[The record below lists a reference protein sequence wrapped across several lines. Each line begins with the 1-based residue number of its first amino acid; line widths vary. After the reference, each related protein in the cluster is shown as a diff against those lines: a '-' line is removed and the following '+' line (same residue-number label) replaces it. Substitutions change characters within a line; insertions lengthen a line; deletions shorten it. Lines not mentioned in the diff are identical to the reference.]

1 MSARNIA
8 IRSDLDIEQLNEVL
22 KIRSLSNSYRVRIQT
37 VIYYLMKIDMNSIS
51 KMVNYSK
58 VNVHKT
64 ISQFQNK
71 GLEWFLKPAGIESH
85 DLVLKGEN
93 KLDANTDAKRKLLRL
108 RMEGEDYDC
117 LRKELASGIS
127 SLLIRKQVQILML
140 LFERKDIHDVAKIV
154 GCQSTTVI
162 EILDDYIKDGLGR
175 VKKVRN
181 PKSNDINS
189 GQGSSALLSEDEEIL
204 LLNIIKELPPEGQIK
219 WTLQLIVERFI
230 ESVGKT
236 DVCEKSI
243 AKVFRKRGVTWKDK
257 KFDENINANRKS
269 KRKMLSLSTEEHKL
283 LFNFVKYNSID
294 EQVLLKSKILLM
306 SNDQMHPQAI
316 AETCNCSIDQVYF
329 TIKKYKLHGFDYI
342 KQYISNAEK
351 VIFMKKNVEEI
362 QNLNL
367 GI

>member
-1 MSARNIA
+1 
-8 IRSDLDIEQLNEVL
+8 
-22 KIRSLSNSYRVRIQT
+22 
-37 VIYYLMKIDMNSIS
+37 MKIDMNSIS

-71 GLEWFLKPAGIESH
+71 GLEWFLKPAGLNH

-175 VKKVRN
+175 VKSTQ
-181 PKSNDINS
+181 PK
-189 GQGSSALLSEDEEIL
+189 
-204 LLNIIKELPPEGQIK
+204 K
-219 WTLQLIVERFI
+219 
-230 ESVGKT
+230 
-236 DVCEKSI
+236 
-243 AKVFRKRGVTWKDK
+243 
-257 KFDENINANRKS
+257 
-269 KRKMLSLSTEEHKL
+269 
-283 LFNFVKYNSID
+283 
-294 EQVLLKSKILLM
+294 
-306 SNDQMHPQAI
+306 
-316 AETCNCSIDQVYF
+316 
-329 TIKKYKLHGFDYI
+329 
-342 KQYISNAEK
+342 
-351 VIFMKKNVEEI
+351 
-362 QNLNL
+362 
-367 GI
+367 